1 MDKVFQSE
9 GQLIAALTRGEE
21 AAFAYVFKQ
30 YYAMLLNYASR
41 LLHDA
46 EGANDVVQETFCRL
60 YERRKALHAGIDLK
74 PYLYKTVYNSC
85 MNELKHRRVEQD
97 YVNKELEEFYFSRVV
112 ETPEAELALQD
123 EELKRAIDLAV
134 QGLPER
140 CREVFV
146 LGKVDGLSNKEIA
159 DKLQISTKTVE
170 NQMTTAL
177 SKLRKELE
185 WLLCLLVWLNN

>member
-1 MDKVFQSE
+1 M
-9 GQLIAALTRGEE
+9 
-21 AAFAYVFKQ
+21 
-30 YYAMLLNYASR
+30 
-41 LLHDA
+41 
-46 EGANDVVQETFCRL
+46 
-60 YERRKALHAGIDLK
+60 
-74 PYLYKTVYNSC
+74 
-85 MNELKHRRVEQD
+85 
-97 YVNKELEEFYFSRVV
+97 
-112 ETPEAELALQD
+112 QD

-159 DKLQISTKTVE
+159 DKLQISIKTVE